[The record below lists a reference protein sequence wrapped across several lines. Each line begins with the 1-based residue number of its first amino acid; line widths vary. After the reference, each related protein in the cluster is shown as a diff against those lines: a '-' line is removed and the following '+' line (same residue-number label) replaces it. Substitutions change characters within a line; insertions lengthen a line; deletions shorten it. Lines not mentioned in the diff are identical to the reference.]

1 MRTGRARLAMTSRRK
16 IALLALVLL
25 ASDAVA
31 KKQRTT
37 KDWAKMSDAD
47 WDRIESEWETDEE
60 KAEYEYKPPTQ
71 RGIDMSKLNDPAL
84 KKNPKKMQEM
94 IAESQVTSGPTMMF
108 ATVDYPGCC
117 DEKKPT
123 EELANKW
130 SSLLYS
136 TGMDAQA

>member
-1 MRTGRARLAMTSRRK
+1 MRLAVLVF
-16 IALLALVLL
+16 AL
-25 ASDAVA
+25 AVAAA

-94 IAESQVTSGPTMMF
+94 IAESQVSSGASMMLS
-108 ATVDYPGCC
+108 P
-117 DEKKPT
+117 
-123 EELANKW
+123 
-130 SSLLYS
+130 S
-136 TGMDAQA
+136 TGFHGPSGVGAKVRRQWTWSPVSLSKTITSPR

>member
-1 MRTGRARLAMTSRRK
+1 MTSRRK

-25 ASDAVA
+25 ASDAAA

-71 RGIDMSKLNDPAL
+71 RGIDMSKTDFS
-84 KKNPKKMQEM
+84 KIKNPSDK
-94 IAESQVTSGPTMMF
+94 
-108 ATVDYPGCC
+108 
-117 DEKKPT
+117 
-123 EELANKW
+123 
-130 SSLLYS
+130 
-136 TGMDAQA
+136 DAQQ